1 MRLTVKS
8 LVRPFTL
15 PTVGMINMKYT
26 PIKKQSGAVL
36 AISLVLL
43 SAITLLAAMNMQRAG
58 LQTRITANISHNE
71 VTFNTVLSDQDTW
84 FFDLSTSDLSNP
96 ILSAPIRQFNLDNGT
111 RDYTPVVLN
120 QLNQSGAT
128 YAVQVDNQLIMT
140 DPIIGEIALA
150 EGEEAGNRVLFRYH
164 LWSRGDLA
172 GRDANSSTSE
182 YQVSGISFPAL
193 NSSKNSLYSPP

>member
-1 MRLTVKS
+1 MR
-8 LVRPFTL
+8 
-15 PTVGMINMKYT
+15 YT
-26 PIKKQSGAVL
+26 PVQKQSGAVL

-58 LQTRITANISHNE
+58 LQTRIAANISHNE
-71 VTFNTVLSDQDTW
+71 VTFNTVLSDQDAW
-84 FFDLSTSDLSNP
+84 FFDLSTTDLSNP
-96 ILSAPIRQFNLDNGT
+96 ILSAPIRQFNLDNGN
-111 RDYTPVVLN
+111 RNYTPVVLN
-120 QLNQSGAT
+120 QLNQSGAA

-140 DPIIGEIALA
+140 DPIIGTNALA
-150 EGEEAGNRVLFRYH
+150 EGEEVGNRVLFRYH

-172 GRDANSSTSE
+172 GRNANSSTSE